1 MYCVLEAVLL
11 IIFTL

>member
-1 MYCVLEAVLL
+1 MYRVLEAVLL